1 MAVGNK
7 VQNVLEN
14 VYADAIA
21 DLGGFQTPGQP
32 DKATQVPSPPMV
44 RLESTGVGGDGGRSP
59 QEEVRQESVE
69 AVAAKP
75 HQVKDSKNP
84 DDLPPRIDAQM
95 RPVGPPARRLENIE
109 RDLHLQRN
117 LMS

>member
-1 MAVGNK
+1 M
-7 VQNVLEN
+7 
-14 VYADAIA
+14 
-21 DLGGFQTPGQP
+21 
-32 DKATQVPSPPMV
+32 
-44 RLESTGVGGDGGRSP
+44 GGDGGRSP

-117 LMS
+117 LMSQASRDMDSVGAAQAAKKKLKH